1 MENINVY
8 ITILSDSLIKK
19 LDVLKKILSLTK
31 EQNIIL
37 SEKDTDKVD
46 VDAFDMAVEKKEK
59 LIDQMQELDKGFDS
73 VYKKVGKFLSEN
85 KEEYKSEILKMQN
98 LIRSITDIGIEL
110 ESLEQQ
116 NKTKF
121 NTFIRNKRHA
131 INNFKQSNR
140 VATSYYQNMS
150 NQHREWQSHFLDQK
164 K

>member
-1 MENINVY
+1 MENKRVY
-8 ITILSDSLIKK
+8 ITILSDSLEKK
-19 LDVLKKILSLTK
+19 LDVLKKLLLVTK
-31 EQNIIL
+31 EQNMIL
-37 SEKDTDKVD
+37 SEKDIDKFD
-46 VDAFDMAVEKKEK
+46 VYGFD
-59 LIDQMQELDKGFDS
+59 IGQMQELDKGFDT
-73 VYKKVGKFLSEN
+73 VYAKVGRFLSEN

-98 LIRSITDIGIEL
+98 LIRSITDIGVQL

-131 INNFKQSNR
+131 INDFKQSNR

>member
-1 MENINVY
+1 MENIRIY
-8 ITILSDSLIKK
+8 ITILYDSLEKK

-31 EQNIIL
+31 EQNLIL
-37 SEKDTDKVD
+37 SEKDIESFD
-46 VDAFDMAVEKKEK
+46 VDGFDSVVEKKEK
-59 LIDQMQELDKGFDS
+59 LIAQIQELDRGFDS
-73 VYKKVGKFLSEN
+73 VYGKIGNVLKVN
-85 KEEYKSEILKMQN
+85 KEEYKQEILRIQN
-98 LIRSITDIGIEL
+98 LIRSITDTGVEL

-131 INNFKQSNR
+131 INDFKQSNR
-140 VATSYYQNMS
+140 VAASYYQNMS

>member
-1 MENINVY
+1 MENKRVY
-8 ITILSDSLIKK
+8 ITILSDSLEKK
-19 LDVLKKILSLTK
+19 LDVLKKLLSVTK
-31 EQNIIL
+31 EQNMIL
-37 SEKDTDKVD
+37 SEKDIDKFDVYSFDTAVD
-46 VDAFDMAVEKKEK
+46 KK
-59 LIDQMQELDKGFDS
+59 ELDKGFDT
-73 VYKKVGKFLSEN
+73 VYSKVGRFLSEN

-98 LIRSITDIGIEL
+98 LIRSITDTGVQL

-131 INNFKQSNR
+131 INDFKQSNR